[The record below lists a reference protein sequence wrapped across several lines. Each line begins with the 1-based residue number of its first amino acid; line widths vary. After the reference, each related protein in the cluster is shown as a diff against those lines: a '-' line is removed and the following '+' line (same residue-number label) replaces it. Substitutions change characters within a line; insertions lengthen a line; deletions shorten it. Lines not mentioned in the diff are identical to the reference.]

1 MTARFARLRI
11 AGFKSFADPASI
23 EILPGL
29 TGIVGPNG
37 CGKSN
42 VVEALRWAMGETSAR
57 SLRGGEMDDL
67 IFAGT
72 AARPARNTAEVTLS
86 LEGTA
91 EVAPPPFQGQD
102 ELQVVRRAERGA
114 GSGYRINGKAMRA
127 RDVQTLFA
135 DLASGARSSAMV
147 SQGRV
152 SALVNARP
160 EERRTILEEAAGI
173 TGLHGRRHEAELK
186 LRATEANLERAED
199 LRLQLEARLGDLQA
213 QATQAA
219 RYRELS
225 QGLRESE
232 TMLLAL
238 LHARARNAVTQAR
251 DTLHATRQALVAAE
265 QAAEDATIAQFEATQ
280 ALPGLRTQ
288 ADTQR
293 SLLERH
299 RVMAENIAAEVARAN
314 AAVAEAQ
321 ARLEQCQQDHEAA
334 LARQGDA
341 RTMLERLE
349 TERADAQAALDALP
363 ERRAQARE
371 ELARLE
377 AQARD
382 QGEALEKASVA
393 AREAQLRF
401 AQMEEAR
408 TAASER
414 QAQLQARHDEIAAEV
429 TRLRAEMPDADMLA
443 ALDGTVAEATQAARQ
458 ARAELET
465 ATQLQSDC
473 VLKANIARNEAAE
486 TRRQHEQAAQELA
499 QATARLETLQR
510 DHAALNRREA
520 EARELL
526 VAQDRMAALGH
537 DVTTSEAAFD
547 AAREALE
554 RAEVVR
560 TELAATEMEVRARVE
575 QAATRRTTLEQATRA
590 ARSACARAAA
600 QLASLAEET
609 ARIEREALPSGKL
622 EEAITAR
629 KAAEQ
634 DHGRAEE
641 TLQAAERRIAES
653 RTESEAQA
661 RRLGELTAALT
672 GMDAEA
678 DGLAKALA
686 ADGAAQDSG
695 APDIA
700 TLLHI
705 PEGLETA
712 LAVVLAEGL
721 EASVSSAA
729 ARQWRDLPALDVPA
743 FPAGGIRPLRTL
755 IDAPEALARVLAFAG
770 LLDDG
775 ADGDALQRQLAPGQC
790 LVTRDG
796 ALWRWD
802 GYRLAGNLPSRAALK
817 LRQINRLRDIRAELE
832 RLRAELPDRRQAASD
847 AQSALDAAMAAMK
860 ETRARRAGVEEK
872 LGQLRRQESELGRQD
887 AAVRARLDTIAVQL
901 DTARAADAEA
911 RQTLEA
917 AQREEAAEPAPALL
931 QAELER
937 AAAAAVAARQEEAQA
952 RQARQDT
959 QAKLESARRALNEAV
974 NRHGEA
980 ETRLQA
986 ITPALARMA
995 QDLAQAGQDH
1005 ERAQAYQ
1012 VSLPP
1017 PEQAAAI
1024 LDAAQQ
1030 AAEAAAQRLS
1040 AAQDGRDATQ
1050 KALEDATQA
1059 RTEAGNRQ
1067 HEIRSILDAQEPRLD
1082 EVTRELA
1089 AISETC
1095 ARIAADQAALP
1106 DRDVLARELEALRG
1120 ASAATRQA
1128 EQELRDLLGRIETE
1142 HDALTQRISA
1152 AVAGLAEWRERVE
1165 ATQRDV
1171 AATQERL
1178 RVAQEDHARTA
1189 LQPEEITSRS
1199 EAVTTDLST
1208 AEERHN
1214 QSAEALKAAENRL
1227 AEAQAA
1233 REKADAAMISMR
1245 EDVLR
1250 AEGRQEQADAILAQL
1265 LAESQPPA
1273 GVVPTDLS
1281 ESAEAGLRRKVGR
1294 LVRQR
1299 DELGPVNLRAE
1310 IEANEAGEKINTIM
1324 TERAELESAIAR
1336 LRGTIGNL
1344 NREGRERLMAVFS
1357 QIDHHFQSLFTRMFN
1372 GGRAHLGMVGNDDP
1386 LQAGLEIYAQPPG
1399 KKLATL
1405 SLLSGG
1411 EQALTALSLIFAVF
1425 RCNPAP
1431 ICVLDEVDAPLDD
1444 ANVGRFCGLLG
1455 DMVAEAGTRFLVVTH
1470 HQLTMA
1476 HMDRL
1481 YGVTMQERGVSR
1493 VLSIDLERA
1502 SAMVAQE
1509 NASPAHAVSP

>member
-91 EVAPPPFQGQD
+91 QVAPPPFQGQD
-102 ELQVVRRAERGA
+102 ELQVTRRAERGA
-114 GSGYRINGKAMRA
+114 GSGYRVNGRAMRA

-232 TMLLAL
+232 TLLLAL
-238 LHARARNAVTQAR
+238 LHARARNAVVQAR
-251 DTLHATRQALVAAE
+251 DHLHATRQALIAAE
-265 QAAEDATIAQFEATQ
+265 QEAEDATIAQFEATQ
-280 ALPGLRTQ
+280 ALPELRTQ

-314 AAVAEAQ
+314 AAVEDAH
-321 ARLEQCQQDHEAA
+321 ARLEQCRADHEAA

-341 RTMLERLE
+341 RAMLERLE
-349 TERADAQAALDALP
+349 TEQAETKAALETLP
-363 ERRAQARE
+363 QRRTQARDELAHAEAQARE
-371 ELARLE
+371 CA
-377 AQARD
+377 
-382 QGEALEKASVA
+382 GALEKASVM

-401 AQMEEAR
+401 AQMEQARAEAN
-408 TAASER
+408 ER
-414 QAQLQARHDEIAAEV
+414 RAHLQARHDEIAAEV
-429 TRLRAEMPDADMLA
+429 ARLRTEMPGEEKLA
-443 ALDGTVAEATQAARQ
+443 ALDAQVAAATQAATQ
-458 ARAELET
+458 ARTDLDA
-465 ATQLQSDC
+465 AMQLHSDA

-486 TRRQHEQAAQELA
+486 TRRQHEQAAQALA
-499 QATARLETLQR
+499 QATTRLETLQR
-510 DHAALNRREA
+510 DHAALSEREA
-520 EARELL
+520 RAREAL
-526 VAQDRMAALGH
+526 VPEDHFARLRADAAASA
-537 DVTTSEAAFD
+537 DAFA

-554 RAEVVR
+554 QAEIARAE
-560 TELAATEMEVRARVE
+560 TSAAEIEVRARME
-575 QAATRRTTLEQATRA
+575 QATSRRDALEQATRS
-590 ARSACARAAA
+590 ARSASARAGAE
-600 QLASLAEET
+600 LASLTEES
-609 ARIEREALPSGKL
+609 ARIGREALPPGKL
-622 EEAITAR
+622 EQAVMAREAAEADHASAEETL

-634 DHGRAEE
+634 AIVRCRAD
-641 TLQAAERRIAES
+641 
-653 RTESEAQA
+653 SEDQA
-661 RRLGELTAALT
+661 RRLAELETALT
-672 GMDAEA
+672 GMEAEA

-686 ADGAAQDSG
+686 ADGEAEDGRDGQDV
-695 APDIA
+695 A

-712 LAVVLAEGL
+712 LAVVLSEGL
-721 EASVSSAA
+721 DASVSSAA
-729 ARQWRDLPALDVPA
+729 ARRWRDLPELAPPA
-743 FPAGGIRPLRTL
+743 FPGGGVRPLATL
-755 IDAPEALARVLAFAG
+755 IDAPDALGRILAFAG
-770 LLDDG
+770 LIDDT
-775 ADGDALQRQLAPGQC
+775 ADGDALQGQLAPGQC
-790 LVTRDG
+790 LVTRSG

-802 GYRLAGNLPSRAALK
+802 GYCLSDTLPSRAALK
-817 LRQINRLRDIRAELE
+817 LRQISRLRDIRAGQE
-832 RLRAELPDRRQAASD
+832 RLRNELPARRQAAQD
-847 AQSALDAAMAAMK
+847 AKSAMEAATAAMNDARGQ
-860 ETRARRAGVEEK
+860 RARVEEQ
-872 LGQLRRQESELGRQD
+872 LVLLRRQEAELSRQD
-887 AAVRARLDTIAVQL
+887 AAIRARLDTIALQL
-901 DTARAADAEA
+901 ENARGADAEA
-911 RQTLEA
+911 RQTLERA
-917 AQREEAAEPAPALL
+917 EQEEAALPAPALM
-931 QAELER
+931 QAEMDR
-937 AAAAAVAARQEEAQA
+937 AAQAAAKARQDETAA
-952 RQARQDT
+952 RQARQKAQAAQETT
-959 QAKLESARRALNEAV
+959 QRVLNEAI

-986 ITPALARMA
+986 ILPALARMA
-995 QDLAQAGQDH
+995 QDLEQAGQDH
-1005 ERAQAYQ
+1005 EKARTYQAA
-1012 VSLPP
+1012 LPP
-1017 PEQAAAI
+1017 QEHAAS
-1024 LDAAQQ
+1024 AQQ
-1030 AAEAAAQRLS
+1030 QAEAAAESAARGLS
-1040 AAQDGRDATQ
+1040 AAQENRDATHT
-1050 KALEDATQA
+1050 ALEASTHERTQA
-1059 RTEAGNRQ
+1059 GHRQ
-1067 HEIRSILDAQEPRLD
+1067 HEIQSLLDAREPRIEELKR
-1082 EVTRELA
+1082 EVSA
-1089 AISETC
+1089 ATEVC
-1095 ARIAADQAALP
+1095 DRLAADQAALP
-1106 DRDVLARELEALRG
+1106 DPEVLSREVEELRTRLAG
-1120 ASAATRQA
+1120 TRQA
-1128 EQELRDLLGRIETE
+1128 EQELRDLLGRLETE
-1142 HDALTQRISA
+1142 EAALTQRLASSSA
-1152 AVAGLAEWRERVE
+1152 GMEEWRGRV
-1165 ATQRDV
+1165 ATTSQEV
-1171 AATQERL
+1171 TVTQDRL
-1178 RVAQEDHARTA
+1178 RTAGEEHGRVAV
-1189 LQPEEITSRS
+1189 QPEEIIHRR
-1199 EAVTTDLST
+1199 EAISTDLST
-1208 AEERHN
+1208 AEHRYN
-1214 QSAEALKAAENRL
+1214 QSAEALKAAENVL
-1227 AEAQAA
+1227 SAAQGA
-1233 REKADAAMISMR
+1233 REKADAAMIRMR

-1250 AEGRQEQADAILAQL
+1250 AEGRQEQAEAILAQL

-1273 GVVPTDLS
+1273 GIVPTDLS
-1281 ESAEAGLRRKVGR
+1281 ETAEAGLRRKVGR
-1294 LVRQR
+1294 LERQR

-1310 IEANEAGEKINTIM
+1310 IEANEAQEQIGTIM
-1324 TERAELESAIAR
+1324 TERGELESAIAR

-1357 QIDHHFQSLFTRMFN
+1357 RIDQHFQALFTRMFN

-1502 SAMVAQE
+1502 SEMVAQDRA
-1509 NASPAHAVSP
+1509 NAPETV